1 MLTLVERY
9 HFKLPIWSP
18 LQLYKILGKILFSN
32 SKHFLVSTANIPSVL
47 FKFNRKCRAECTEIR
62 KSFSLTWLW
71 FDESSQV
78 SNSSSVCIWIWLFS
92 SLSPA
97 SESIQII
104 SNLSECDKWLNASEL
119 PLILMSSLS
128 AWVSTFS

>member
-1 MLTLVERY
+1 MLALVERY
-9 HFKLPIWSP
+9 HFKLQSCSR
-18 LQLYKILGKILFSN
+18 LQLHKILGKILV
-32 SKHFLVSTANIPSVL
+32 SKSKNFLVSTAIIPSVL
-47 FKFNRKCRAECTEIR
+47 FKFNGKCRAECTERR

-78 SNSSSVCIWIWLFS
+78 SNSSSLCIWIWLFS

-97 SESIQII
+97 SRSIQII
-104 SNLSECDKWLNASEL
+104 TNLSECDKWLNASEL